1 MPELPEVETSLRGVE
16 PYLVGQTIKA
26 IVLRVPKLRWAI
38 PHALTEMSGAIIQRL
53 SRRAKYLILHT
64 NQGDILIHL
73 GMSGSL
79 SILHLE
85 DEIAPNKHDHVDL
98 ITESGV
104 VLRYNDP
111 RKFGCWLWAEDAS
124 EHELIQ
130 KLGPE
135 PLSEAF
141 NADYLFKKSRGKSVA
156 VKNFI
161 MNNDIIGKNIRK
173 FRELKGYSQEYMANE
188 MELTQASYAKL
199 ESNST
204 KISVERLFT
213 IAKLLETDVAD
224 ILELNKQTIY
234 HQDIKEHSIGH
245 QEVQNLHQDNKEVYE
260 KLLQSKDEQIAL
272 LKSLLSQYI
281 KL

>member
-1 MPELPEVETSLRGVE
+1 
-16 PYLVGQTIKA
+16 
-26 IVLRVPKLRWAI
+26 
-38 PHALTEMSGAIIQRL
+38 
-53 SRRAKYLILHT
+53 
-64 NQGDILIHL
+64 
-73 GMSGSL
+73 
-79 SILHLE
+79 
-85 DEIAPNKHDHVDL
+85 
-98 ITESGV
+98 
-104 VLRYNDP
+104 
-111 RKFGCWLWAEDAS
+111 
-124 EHELIQ
+124 
-130 KLGPE
+130 
-135 PLSEAF
+135 
-141 NADYLFKKSRGKSVA
+141 
-156 VKNFI
+156 

-188 MELTQASYAKL
+188 MELTQTSYAKL

>member
-1 MPELPEVETSLRGVE
+1 
-16 PYLVGQTIKA
+16 
-26 IVLRVPKLRWAI
+26 
-38 PHALTEMSGAIIQRL
+38 
-53 SRRAKYLILHT
+53 
-64 NQGDILIHL
+64 
-73 GMSGSL
+73 
-79 SILHLE
+79 
-85 DEIAPNKHDHVDL
+85 
-98 ITESGV
+98 
-104 VLRYNDP
+104 
-111 RKFGCWLWAEDAS
+111 
-124 EHELIQ
+124 
-130 KLGPE
+130 
-135 PLSEAF
+135 
-141 NADYLFKKSRGKSVA
+141 
-156 VKNFI
+156 

>member
-1 MPELPEVETSLRGVE
+1 
-16 PYLVGQTIKA
+16 
-26 IVLRVPKLRWAI
+26 
-38 PHALTEMSGAIIQRL
+38 
-53 SRRAKYLILHT
+53 
-64 NQGDILIHL
+64 
-73 GMSGSL
+73 
-79 SILHLE
+79 
-85 DEIAPNKHDHVDL
+85 
-98 ITESGV
+98 
-104 VLRYNDP
+104 
-111 RKFGCWLWAEDAS
+111 
-124 EHELIQ
+124 
-130 KLGPE
+130 
-135 PLSEAF
+135 
-141 NADYLFKKSRGKSVA
+141 
-156 VKNFI
+156 

-245 QEVQNLHQDNKEVYE
+245 QEVQNLHQNNKEVYE

>member
-1 MPELPEVETSLRGVE
+1 
-16 PYLVGQTIKA
+16 
-26 IVLRVPKLRWAI
+26 
-38 PHALTEMSGAIIQRL
+38 
-53 SRRAKYLILHT
+53 
-64 NQGDILIHL
+64 
-73 GMSGSL
+73 
-79 SILHLE
+79 
-85 DEIAPNKHDHVDL
+85 
-98 ITESGV
+98 
-104 VLRYNDP
+104 
-111 RKFGCWLWAEDAS
+111 
-124 EHELIQ
+124 
-130 KLGPE
+130 
-135 PLSEAF
+135 
-141 NADYLFKKSRGKSVA
+141 
-156 VKNFI
+156 

-224 ILELNKQTIY
+224 ILE
-234 HQDIKEHSIGH
+234 HSIGH

>member
-1 MPELPEVETSLRGVE
+1 
-16 PYLVGQTIKA
+16 
-26 IVLRVPKLRWAI
+26 
-38 PHALTEMSGAIIQRL
+38 
-53 SRRAKYLILHT
+53 
-64 NQGDILIHL
+64 
-73 GMSGSL
+73 
-79 SILHLE
+79 
-85 DEIAPNKHDHVDL
+85 
-98 ITESGV
+98 
-104 VLRYNDP
+104 
-111 RKFGCWLWAEDAS
+111 
-124 EHELIQ
+124 
-130 KLGPE
+130 
-135 PLSEAF
+135 
-141 NADYLFKKSRGKSVA
+141 
-156 VKNFI
+156 

-234 HQDIKEHSIGH
+234 QQDIKEHSIGH

>member
-1 MPELPEVETSLRGVE
+1 
-16 PYLVGQTIKA
+16 
-26 IVLRVPKLRWAI
+26 
-38 PHALTEMSGAIIQRL
+38 
-53 SRRAKYLILHT
+53 
-64 NQGDILIHL
+64 
-73 GMSGSL
+73 
-79 SILHLE
+79 
-85 DEIAPNKHDHVDL
+85 
-98 ITESGV
+98 
-104 VLRYNDP
+104 
-111 RKFGCWLWAEDAS
+111 
-124 EHELIQ
+124 
-130 KLGPE
+130 
-135 PLSEAF
+135 
-141 NADYLFKKSRGKSVA
+141 
-156 VKNFI
+156 

-213 IAKLLETDVAD
+213 IAKLLETDIAD

>member
-1 MPELPEVETSLRGVE
+1 
-16 PYLVGQTIKA
+16 
-26 IVLRVPKLRWAI
+26 
-38 PHALTEMSGAIIQRL
+38 
-53 SRRAKYLILHT
+53 
-64 NQGDILIHL
+64 
-73 GMSGSL
+73 
-79 SILHLE
+79 
-85 DEIAPNKHDHVDL
+85 
-98 ITESGV
+98 
-104 VLRYNDP
+104 
-111 RKFGCWLWAEDAS
+111 
-124 EHELIQ
+124 
-130 KLGPE
+130 
-135 PLSEAF
+135 
-141 NADYLFKKSRGKSVA
+141 
-156 VKNFI
+156 

-224 ILELNKQTIY
+224 ILELDKQTIY

>member
-1 MPELPEVETSLRGVE
+1 
-16 PYLVGQTIKA
+16 
-26 IVLRVPKLRWAI
+26 
-38 PHALTEMSGAIIQRL
+38 
-53 SRRAKYLILHT
+53 
-64 NQGDILIHL
+64 
-73 GMSGSL
+73 
-79 SILHLE
+79 
-85 DEIAPNKHDHVDL
+85 
-98 ITESGV
+98 
-104 VLRYNDP
+104 
-111 RKFGCWLWAEDAS
+111 
-124 EHELIQ
+124 
-130 KLGPE
+130 
-135 PLSEAF
+135 
-141 NADYLFKKSRGKSVA
+141 
-156 VKNFI
+156 

-272 LKSLLSQYI
+272 FKSLLSQYI

>member
-1 MPELPEVETSLRGVE
+1 MCEE
-16 PYLVGQTIKA
+16 
-26 IVLRVPKLRWAI
+26 
-38 PHALTEMSGAIIQRL
+38 IIL
-53 SRRAKYLILHT
+53 
-64 NQGDILIHL
+64 
-73 GMSGSL
+73 
-79 SILHLE
+79 
-85 DEIAPNKHDHVDL
+85 
-98 ITESGV
+98 
-104 VLRYNDP
+104 
-111 RKFGCWLWAEDAS
+111 
-124 EHELIQ
+124 
-130 KLGPE
+130 
-135 PLSEAF
+135 
-141 NADYLFKKSRGKSVA
+141 
-156 VKNFI
+156 I

-213 IAKLLETDVAD
+213 IAKLLETEVAD
-224 ILELNKQTIY
+224 IVELNKQTIY